1 MASDMLTIAASGA
14 AAARGALN
22 ITAQNIANAST
33 EGYVRRSANMQE
45 VSSSG
50 GPFRANDMSLSG
62 VRIGGINRN
71 VDPFRQAEVRR
82 TNSDITRANAELGG
96 LENIESAVENA
107 GIYDAIVEFEASLQQ
122 LQANPT
128 DSSLRAATM
137 ASAETLANKFNIAAN
152 SLDAVGDGLRFD
164 ANAAVGDAN
173 IIGGELARV
182 NLQLARAGQGSS
194 DRATLLD
201 QRDNLLERLSGFA
214 NISTSFGPDG
224 AATVTIGNFGGT
236 PFVTGGNAATLA
248 MTTAADGTIGFTQ
261 DGAAVTL
268 AGGALSGGALALQ
281 QVATVRTRLDTMA
294 DDIAGAINTAQSNG
308 AALDG
313 TAGQPLFTGSGAAG
327 MALTTMDGAAIAT
340 APAGSPAG
348 SRDASNLIAL
358 RQSLESG
365 GAASGMNSLIFDISS
380 QVSGRQIT
388 ADALGAIATSARIS
402 LEQQSGVD
410 LDTEATNLIRFQQA
424 FQASGRAMQ
433 VASDIFDT
441 MIGIGR

>member
-1 MASDMLTIAASGA
+1 MASDLLTIAASGA

-22 ITAQNIANAST
+22 VTAQNIANAST
-33 EGYVRRSANMQE
+33 EGYVRRTATMQE

-62 VRIGGINRN
+62 VRIGGIDRN

-82 TNSDITRANAELGG
+82 TNSDITRASTELGG
-96 LENIESAVENA
+96 LQNIESAVENA

-122 LQANPT
+122 LQSNPT

-152 SLDAVGDGLRFD
+152 SLDSVGEGLRFD
-164 ANAAVGDAN
+164 AAATVDDAN
-173 IIGGELARV
+173 IFGRELARV

-201 QRDNLLERLSGFA
+201 QRDNLLERLSGVA

-224 AATVTIGNFGGT
+224 AATVTIGNGGGT

-261 DGAAVTL
+261 DGAALTL
-268 AGGALSGGALALQ
+268 SGGALSGGALALQ
-281 QVATVRTRLDTMA
+281 QVADMRGRLDTMA
-294 DDIAGAINTAQSNG
+294 DNIAGAINAAQANG
-308 AALDG
+308 TALDG

-327 MALTTMDGAAIAT
+327 MAMATMDGTAIAT
-340 APAGSPAG
+340 APAGSTAG

-358 RQSLESG
+358 RQTLESG
-365 GAASGMNSLIFDISS
+365 GAASGMNALIFDISS
-380 QVSGRQIT
+380 QVAGRQIT

-433 VASDIFDT
+433 VATDIFDT